1 MRVTTNPSIFEKAIT
16 ERTEY
21 DGAIERCV
29 RRRDEPA
36 ASIYDAERAASGDRM
51 KDDEARAMQPDTRHS
66 AREPSSVAGVG
77 AAGTPES
84 RHPRP

>member
-51 KDDEARAMQPDTRHS
+51 KTMRRALCSQTPDIPLESLARWR
-66 AREPSSVAGVG
+66 G
-77 AAGTPES
+77 
-84 RHPRP
+84 